1 MSSVVVQR
9 EVRSRGDFARRDRLR
24 ARGGLLATTLAA
36 SVLTAVPAAA
46 SGTPGSDVLTVL
58 QLSVG
63 QNDAALFRGPCGA
76 IGVIDVGQGA
86 ADDITD
92 GLERLAP
99 GSVSWVAATSYLPD
113 HLGGIAELG
122 SSVDIPVVYDR
133 GGGPT
138 AQDTAAYAEYYAYA
152 ESRSHVA
159 LDIGAVLTLCP
170 GPDQVT
176 FTVVSA
182 GTDGT
187 AADGIPVEQESDRG
201 LCFLVELHDFDMA
214 TCGDLNG
221 TDEGARSDVEG
232 AVASRLGY
240 VEVLK
245 VNQHGSGFSSNDA
258 FLRRL
263 APQASIISAD
273 AAPDPAVLARLEAA
287 GDLYRTDGQDVSIST
302 SGFHEFLVESRTAEP
317 TDISATQL
325 TRYPMNA
332 KNASVLTGEPSVA
345 PAPDRLAGV
354 TRFAGPD
361 RYSTAAAVS
370 AGSFPGTAN
379 DIFVVTGQD
388 WPDALT
394 AGAAAA
400 NLNGSVL
407 PVQANGI
414 PAAISAEIDR
424 LDPARAWVIGGTS
437 AVADTVLNDL
447 RQRGIAVERVSG
459 GDRHATAVAVMDRF
473 FFEPAGA
480 YYASAQTYPDA
491 LSGGAAAAA
500 RRWPLLLTA
509 PDTALI
515 ATPVV
520 GAERIVL
527 GGTAAVS
534 DRVVEQLRARRVA
547 GSDRFAT
554 SAAVARDAFGQS
566 SAVYLATGLNYP
578 DALAGTA
585 AAARDNAP
593 LLLARADCVTAP
605 VQQATQSL
613 GAASRVVLGGTA
625 AVSARAADLAVC

>member
-1 MSSVVVQR
+1 LFAIALTASLLSTPPA
-9 EVRSRGDFARRDRLR
+9 SASGDA
-24 ARGGLLATTLAA
+24 LLA
-36 SVLTAVPAAA
+36 P
-46 SGTPGSDVLTVL
+46 LTVL

-76 IGVIDVGQGA
+76 IGVVDVGQGA

-113 HLGGIAELG
+113 HVGGIAELG
-122 SSVDIPVVYDR
+122 GSIDIPIVYDR
-133 GGGPT
+133 GGGPA
-138 AQDTAAYAEYYAYA
+138 AQDTVAYADYYAFA

-170 GPDQVT
+170 GPDEVT

-187 AADGIPVEQESDRG
+187 AANGTSVEQESDRG

-214 TCGDLNG
+214 TCGDLSG
-221 TDEGARSDVEG
+221 TDEGARSDVES
-232 AVASRLGY
+232 AVADELGY

-245 VNQHGSGFSSNDA
+245 VHQHGSGFSSNEA

-263 APQASIISAD
+263 APQASIISTD
-273 AAPDPAVLARLEAA
+273 TAPDPSVLARLEAS
-287 GDLYRTDGQDVSIST
+287 GDVYTTQDQDVTVAT
-302 SGFHEFLVESRTAEP
+302 SGDTEFFVESRTADS
-317 TDISATQL
+317 TDISAL
-325 TRYPMNA
+325 RVTRYPMDGTDPN
-332 KNASVLTGEPSVA
+332 VLSEGRPVA
-345 PAPDRLAGV
+345 PPPGRPGGV

-361 RYSTAAAVS
+361 RYTTAAAVS

-407 PVQANGI
+407 PVQTDNI
-414 PAAISAEIDR
+414 PAAISAEVDR

-437 AVADTVLNDL
+437 AVNDTVLNDL

-459 GDRHATAVAVMDRF
+459 DDRHATGVAVLDRF
-473 FFEPAGA
+473 FFEPSGA
-480 YYASAQTYPDA
+480 YYASAQAYPDA

-509 PDTALI
+509 ADAALI

-520 GAERIVL
+520 GAERIVI

-534 DRVVEQLRARRVA
+534 DTVVEQLGARRVA

-554 SAAVARDAFGQS
+554 SAAVALHVFPQTS
-566 SAVYLATGLNYP
+566 TVYLATGLNYP

-585 AAARDNAP
+585 AAARDDAP
-593 LLLARADCVTAP
+593 VLLARTDCVTAP
-605 VQQATQSL
+605 VQQAAQSL
-613 GAASRVVLGGTA
+613 DATSRVVLGGTS
-625 AVSARAADLAVC
+625 AVSARAADLALC